1 MTARDPLSSTSAA
14 AASRLAGA
22 GLLAL
27 GVVLVALGV
36 VALVSIQLVID
47 TGGAISLLGA
57 GAVCVALGVLVWRG
71 SRLATG
77 VALALLLCLVLIQVT
92 GLVTA
97 SPREPADV
105 ARLGLTA
112 VLAMLTALAARPRR

>member
-1 MTARDPLSSTSAA
+1 MTARDPLSPPRPAP
-14 AASRLAGA
+14 ASRLAGA

-36 VALVSIQLVID
+36 VALLSIQLVIG

-57 GAVCVALGVLVWRG
+57 GALCAVLGALVWRG

-77 VALALLLCLVLIQVT
+77 VALALLLCLVLIQLS
-92 GLVTA
+92 GLATA
-97 SPREPADV
+97 SPREPQDV

-112 VLAMLTALAARPRR
+112 ALATLTAFAARSRR